1 MNVEIAREIQSIMI
15 RLRDLEKE
23 KSELRTRLGDDD
35 LKELRERLSPRCICM
50 TVDSVMKD
58 INDEIHRIKTQ
69 LHEFVGGYDYKLK
82 SNAKSV
88 MQQLVDEVL
97 ERLYGDMSDF
107 PNEQRIVIDAKIE
120 EAAGRLVSK
129 MR

>member
-1 MNVEIAREIQSIMI
+1 MNIETAKEIQRIMN
-15 RLRDLEKE
+15 RLCELEKE
-23 KSELRTRLGDDD
+23 KLDIRKRLGDDD
-35 LKELRERLSPRCICM
+35 LKELRESLTSRCICV

-69 LHEFVGGYDYKLK
+69 LHEFVGGHDYQLK

-88 MQQLVDEVL
+88 MQQLVTEVL
-97 ERLYGDMSDF
+97 ERLKGDMSNF
-107 PNEQRIVIDAKIE
+107 PNEQWIVIDAKIE

>member
-1 MNVEIAREIQSIMI
+1 MKGEIAREIQSIMN
-15 RLRDLEKE
+15 RLRDLENE
-23 KSELRTRLGDDD
+23 KSELRMRLGDDD
-35 LKELRERLSPRCICM
+35 LKELREKLGPRCIRL
-50 TVDSVMKD
+50 TFDDVVKD
-58 INDEIHRIKTQ
+58 INDDIHRLGTQ
-69 LHEFVGGYDYKLK
+69 MHEFVGGYDYQLK
-82 SNAKSV
+82 SDAKSV
-88 MQQLVDEVL
+88 MQQLVTEVL